1 VVPAQFGANDDDDDV
16 DAGDDALSAILDA
29 RTPLLR
35 RAFRN
40 AKPGA

>member
-1 VVPAQFGANDDDDDV
+1 VEGEEERVEE
-16 DAGDDALSAILDA
+16 ALGVILDA

-40 AKPGA
+40 AKPL